1 MSNKNIIKL
10 ILFIMII
17 SITTI
22 FSLKIYQIILD
33 NEIAK
38 RVLSHRGSSGEEI
51 EHTWAS
57 YDLALDYG
65 SRYIEEDIV
74 LSKDGTLYI
83 SHDFTAKRI
92 AGLDMP
98 FSEMTDD
105 EINTLITKDD
115 QRLLTVKET
124 FDRYK
129 KKKLTFILEIKD
141 ESAIIPLLQ
150 LIKDYHYEKR
160 VIVQCFNYEILRV
173 VKDFNPIIKT
183 TFLTATQEDFE
194 FGVNLPFVDTI
205 SVEKTFMNQ
214 ENCDYA
220 HKKGKDFNVYTLN
233 STEEIKTAIEIGVDN
248 YYTNFT
254 AKAIML
260 EKKYR

>member
-1 MSNKNIIKL
+1 MSNKNIFKL
-10 ILFIMII
+10 ILFIIII

-22 FSLKIYQIILD
+22 FSLKLCQVIAN
-33 NEIAK
+33 NEITK
-38 RVLSHRGSSGEEI
+38 RVYSHRGSSGEEI

-74 LSKDGTLYI
+74 VSKDGTLYV
-83 SHDFTAKRI
+83 SHDLSAKRI
-92 AGLDMP
+92 TGIDLP

-105 EINTLITKDD
+105 EISLLMTKDD
-115 QRLLTVKET
+115 QRLITVKET
-124 FDRYK
+124 FDRYRK
-129 KKKLTFILEIKD
+129 RRLTFILEIKD
-141 ESAIIPLLQ
+141 ESSTLPLLD
-150 LIKDYHYEKR
+150 LIKKYNYEKR
-160 VIVQCFNYEILRV
+160 VIIQCFNYEVLRV
-173 VKDFNPIIKT
+173 VKDAIPNIKT
-183 TFLTATQEDFE
+183 IYLTGTQEDFE

-205 SVEKTFMNQ
+205 SVHKDFMNQ

-220 HKKGKDFNVYTLN
+220 HKKGKQFNVYTLN

-248 YYTNFT
+248 YFTNYT
-254 AKAIML
+254 AKAMML